1 MPTPTPT
8 HQGSVG
14 QVDDWSVDMGVV
26 GAHGEKTDP
35 PELLQHVEY
44 RETVIITCHG
54 RGVARLA
61 SSVGAR

>member
-1 MPTPTPT
+1 
-8 HQGSVG
+8 VG